1 MILPPASEEKILLG
15 RYGVKVE
22 VKFILEQG
30 TKAQR
35 GSSSIALL
43 IL

>member
-1 MILPPASEEKILLG
+1 MTLHPAPEGMIVLG

-22 VKFILEQG
+22 VNLILEQA
-30 TKAQR
+30 TKTQIR
-35 GSSSIALL
+35 SISIALL